1 MDQYQGKKLKDTP
14 SRKYIDSF
22 MTHLSM
28 CFELLSPTCL
38 HIQHNQTHKEEH
50 ITKLCPYTTFSSTID
65 LFIFSYDRTQAQP
78 TGGSNQSHLDPI
90 LSTVYCTLT
99 ITTITNQ
106 MKPLYLACPW
116 TFAFYYISL
125 IFTY

>member
-22 MTHLSM
+22 MTQVSM

-38 HIQHNQTHKEEH
+38 RIQHNQTHKEEH
-50 ITKLCPYTTFSSTID
+50 ITKLCPHTTFSSTID

-106 MKPLYLACPW
+106 MKPLYLACP
-116 TFAFYYISL
+116 
-125 IFTY
+125 